1 MIKKILFTLTF
12 VLTCAAIMAVPAKR
26 GQWKTITLADGSQ
39 VRAELRGDEHMRAW
53 FTADGRCYQLID
65 NEYKETDVKTLRAK
79 AKARRASSS
88 MRRVQKRE
96 FGVPGRFT
104 GDKRCLVILV
114 NFADQTFKASN
125 DSVFFDRMTN
135 ETGFSDGKFVGS
147 MKDYFHAQSGGQFN
161 LSFDVM
167 GPVTVSKNYSYYG
180 KNNTADDDLYPDVM
194 VKEAVLLVNEK
205 YPKVNFAD
213 YDWDHD
219 GKVDQVYV
227 IYAGKGEHDNDSQ
240 KDLIWPHSWD
250 LSDTANGACGM
261 VEVDGVNV
269 DTYACG
275 PELNADG
282 TASGIGTM
290 CHEFTHC
297 LGLPDFYDVNGDD
310 DNFGMATWS
319 LMDYG
324 SYNGDGYVPCNYTSY
339 EKWFCG
345 WLEPIELTEA
355 TEVTGMKSMTDYGDA
370 YIIYNPANRNEF
382 FLLENHTQT
391 GWDAEAYGGGM
402 LVIHVDYDKEVWKNN
417 EVNTVKGHQRC
428 TIVPADNNLVFS
440 YSSLSHDLYPYKQ
453 NDSISNTSEPAFIL
467 YNKNE
472 DGTKFLN
479 RKVTDI
485 KIASDGTVSFK
496 FDTDNYQGALP
507 SGDYL
512 FYESFDQCSGTGG
525 NDNQWNGS
533 IASST
538 FKPDNEGWS
547 TVMDAQYGGD
557 QCARFGSSKKDGTTT
572 SPSFTL
578 NGTTTLTFKAAP
590 WGKEDCSLVLSVNET
605 ILGSIDLANNQWTE
619 YTIEITGN
627 GQTTLKFQPTTK
639 RFFLDE
645 VKVANPTTTAIRELK
660 LPQRREPEGIYTL
673 DGRYLG
679 SDRTVLSRGI
689 YIVNGKKMVIK

>member
-65 NEYKETDVKTLRAK
+65 NEYKETDVKTLKAK
-79 AKARRASSS
+79 AKARKASGS

-180 KNNTADDDLYPDVM
+180 KNNTAGDDLYPDVM

-205 YPKVNFAD
+205 YPKINFAD

-227 IYAGKGEHDNDSQ
+227 IYAGKGEHDNTSQ
-240 KDLIWPHSWD
+240 TNLIWPHSWD

-391 GWDAEAYGGGM
+391 GWDAEAYGKGM

-428 TIVPADNNLVFS
+428 TIVPADNDLVFS
-440 YSSLSHDLYPYKQ
+440 YSSLIHDLYPYRQ

-467 YNKNE
+467 YNNNE

-479 RKVTDI
+479 RKVTDV

-533 IASST
+533 IASSA
-538 FKPDNEGWS
+538 FYPDNEGWS

-557 QCARFGSSKKDGTTT
+557 QCARFGSSKNDGTTT

-605 ILGSIDLANNQWTE
+605 VLGSIDLANNKWTE
-619 YTIEITGN
+619 YTIEITGY

-645 VKVANPTTTAIRELK
+645 VKVANPATTAIRELK
-660 LPQRREPEGIYTL
+660 LPQRREQEGIYTL

-679 SDRTVLSRGI
+679 SDRTALSRGI

>member
-1 MIKKILFTLTF
+1 
-12 VLTCAAIMAVPAKR
+12 
-26 GQWKTITLADGSQ
+26 
-39 VRAELRGDEHMRAW
+39 
-53 FTADGRCYQLID
+53 
-65 NEYKETDVKTLRAK
+65 
-79 AKARRASSS
+79 
-88 MRRVQKRE
+88 
-96 FGVPGRFT
+96 
-104 GDKRCLVILV
+104 
-114 NFADQTFKASN
+114 
-125 DSVFFDRMTN
+125 
-135 ETGFSDGKFVGS
+135 
-147 MKDYFHAQSGGQFN
+147 
-161 LSFDVM
+161 
-167 GPVTVSKNYSYYG
+167 
-180 KNNTADDDLYPDVM
+180 
-194 VKEAVLLVNEK
+194 
-205 YPKVNFAD
+205 
-213 YDWDHD
+213 
-219 GKVDQVYV
+219 V
-227 IYAGKGEHDNDSQ
+227 IYAGKGEHDNESQ

-282 TASGIGTM
+282 TVSGIGTM

-391 GWDAEAYGGGM
+391 GWDAEAYGSGM

-428 TIVPADNNLVFS
+428 TIVPADNDLVFS
-440 YSSLSHDLYPYKQ
+440 YSSLIHDLYPYRQ

-467 YNKNE
+467 YNNNE

-479 RKVTDI
+479 RKVTDV

-557 QCARFGSSKKDGTTT
+557 QCARFGSSKNDGTTT

-605 ILGSIDLANNQWTE
+605 VLGSIDLANNKWTE
-619 YTIEITGN
+619 YTIEITGY

-679 SDRTVLSRGI
+679 SDRTALSRGI

>member
-65 NEYKETDVKTLRAK
+65 NVYKETDVKTLKAK

-114 NFADQTFKASN
+114 NFTDQTFKASN

-180 KNNTADDDLYPDVM
+180 KNNAVDDDQYPDVM

-205 YPKVNFAD
+205 YPKINFAD

-345 WLEPIELTEA
+345 WLEPIELTEP

-391 GWDAEAYGGGM
+391 GWDAEAYGSGM

-428 TIVPADNNLVFS
+428 TIVPADNNPFFS
-440 YSSLSHDLYPYKQ
+440 YSSLIHDPYPYKQ

-467 YNKNE
+467 YNNNE

-496 FDTDNYQGALP
+496 FDTDNNQGALP

-512 FYESFDQCSGTGG
+512 FYESFDQCDGTGG
-525 NDNQWNGS
+525 NDNQWSGS
-533 IASST
+533 IASSA
-538 FKPDNEGWS
+538 FNPDNEGWS
-547 TVMDAQYGGD
+547 TVTDAQYGGN

-590 WGKEDCSLVLSVNET
+590 WGNEDCSLVLSVNET

-619 YTIEITGN
+619 YTIEITGY
-627 GQTTLKFQPTTK
+627 GHTTLKFQPTTK

-679 SDRTVLSRGI
+679 SDRTALSRGI

>member
-65 NEYKETDVKTLRAK
+65 NEYKETDVKTLKAK
-79 AKARRASSS
+79 AKARKASGS

-180 KNNTADDDLYPDVM
+180 KNNTAGDDLYPDVM

-227 IYAGKGEHDNDSQ
+227 IYAGKGEHDNTSQ
-240 KDLIWPHSWD
+240 TNLIWPHSWD

-275 PELNADG
+275 PELNADE

-391 GWDAEAYGGGM
+391 GWDAEAYGKGM

-428 TIVPADNNLVFS
+428 TIVPADNDLVFS
-440 YSSLSHDLYPYKQ
+440 YSSLIHDLYPYRQ

-467 YNKNE
+467 YNNNE

-479 RKVTDI
+479 RKVTDV

-533 IASST
+533 IASSA
-538 FKPDNEGWS
+538 FYPDNEGWS

-557 QCARFGSSKKDGTTT
+557 QCARFGSSNKDGTTT

-605 ILGSIDLANNQWTE
+605 VLGSIDLANNKWTE
-619 YTIEITGN
+619 YTIEITGY

-645 VKVANPTTTAIRELK
+645 VKVANPATTAIRELK
-660 LPQRREPEGIYTL
+660 LPQRREQEGIYTL

-679 SDRTVLSRGI
+679 SDRTALSRGI

>member
-65 NEYKETDVKTLRAK
+65 NEYKETDVKTLKAK
-79 AKARRASSS
+79 AKARKASGS

-180 KNNTADDDLYPDVM
+180 KNNTAGDDLYPDVM

-205 YPKVNFAD
+205 YPKINFAD

-227 IYAGKGEHDNDSQ
+227 IYAGKGEHDNTSQ
-240 KDLIWPHSWD
+240 TNLIWPHSWD

-290 CHEFTHC
+290 CHEFSHC

-391 GWDAEAYGGGM
+391 GWDAEAYGKGM

-428 TIVPADNNLVFS
+428 TIVPADNDLVFS
-440 YSSLSHDLYPYKQ
+440 YSSLIHDLYPYRQ

-467 YNKNE
+467 YNNNE

-479 RKVTDI
+479 RKVTDV

-533 IASST
+533 IASSA
-538 FKPDNEGWS
+538 FYPDNEGWS

-557 QCARFGSSKKDGTTT
+557 QCARFGSSKNDGTTT

-605 ILGSIDLANNQWTE
+605 VLGSIDLANNKWTE
-619 YTIEITGN
+619 YTIEITGY

-645 VKVANPTTTAIRELK
+645 VKVANPATTAIRELK
-660 LPQRREPEGIYTL
+660 LPQRREQEGIYTL

-679 SDRTVLSRGI
+679 SDRTALSRGI

>member
-79 AKARRASSS
+79 AKARKTSGS

-96 FGVPGRFT
+96 FGVPGRFF

-147 MKDYFHAQSGGQFN
+147 MKDYFQAQSGGQFN

-167 GPVTVSKNYSYYG
+167 GPVTVSQNYSYYG
-180 KNNTADDDLYPDVM
+180 KNNTDDFDLYPDVM
-194 VKEAVLLVNEK
+194 VKEAVLQVNEK

-227 IYAGKGEHDNDSQ
+227 IYAGKGEHDNKSQ
-240 KDLIWPHSWD
+240 PNLIWPHSWD

-275 PELNADG
+275 PELNADE

-428 TIVPADNNLVFS
+428 TIVPADNDLVFS
-440 YSSLSHDLYPYKQ
+440 YSSLIHDLYPYRQ

-467 YNKNE
+467 YNNNE

-479 RKVTDI
+479 RKVTDV

-557 QCARFGSSKKDGTTT
+557 QCARFGSSKNDGTTT

-605 ILGSIDLANNQWTE
+605 VLGSIDLANNKWTE

-627 GQTTLKFQPTTK
+627 GPTTLKFQPTTK

-645 VKVANPTTTAIRELK
+645 VKVANPATTAIRELK
-660 LPQRREPEGIYTL
+660 LPQRREQEGIYTL

-679 SDRTVLSRGI
+679 SDRTALSRGI

>member
-65 NEYKETDVKTLRAK
+65 NVYKETDVKTLKAK
-79 AKARRASSS
+79 AKARKASGS

-180 KNNTADDDLYPDVM
+180 KNNAVGDDLYPDVM
-194 VKEAVLLVNEK
+194 IKEAVLLVNEK

-227 IYAGKGEHDNDSQ
+227 IYAGKGEHDNNSQ
-240 KDLIWPHSWD
+240 TNLIWPHSWD

-275 PELNADG
+275 PELNEDG
-282 TASGIGTM
+282 TTSGIGTM

-310 DNFGMATWS
+310 DIFGMATWS

-345 WLEPIELTEA
+345 WLEPIELTEP

-391 GWDAEAYGGGM
+391 GWDAEAYGSGM

-496 FDTDNYQGALP
+496 FNTDNNQGALP
-507 SGDYL
+507 SGDDL
-512 FYESFDQCSGTGG
+512 FYESFDQCDGTGG
-525 NDNQWNGS
+525 NDNQWSDN
-533 IASST
+533 IATSK
-538 FKPDNEGWS
+538 FIPDNEGWS
-547 TVMDAQYGGD
+547 TVTDAQYGGD
-557 QCARFGSSKKDGTTT
+557 RCARFGSSKKDGTTT

-590 WGKEDCSLVLSVNET
+590 WGNEDCSLVLSVNET

-627 GQTTLKFQPTTK
+627 GNTTLKFQPTTK

-660 LPQRREPEGIYTL
+660 LPQHREPEGIYTL

-679 SDRTVLSRGI
+679 SDRTALSRGI

>member
-65 NEYKETDVKTLRAK
+65 NEYKETDVKTLKAK
-79 AKARRASSS
+79 AKARKASGS

-180 KNNTADDDLYPDVM
+180 KNNTAGDDLYPDVM

-205 YPKVNFAD
+205 YPKINFAD

-227 IYAGKGEHDNDSQ
+227 IYAGKGEHDNTSQ
-240 KDLIWPHSWD
+240 TNLIWPHSWD

-275 PELNADG
+275 PELNADE

-391 GWDAEAYGGGM
+391 GWDAEAYGKGM

-428 TIVPADNNLVFS
+428 TIVPADNDLVFS
-440 YSSLSHDLYPYKQ
+440 YSSLIHDLYPYRQ

-467 YNKNE
+467 YNNNE

-479 RKVTDI
+479 RKVTDV

-533 IASST
+533 IASSA
-538 FKPDNEGWS
+538 FYPDNEGWS

-557 QCARFGSSKKDGTTT
+557 QCARFGSSKNDGTTT

-605 ILGSIDLANNQWTE
+605 VLGSIDLANNKWTE
-619 YTIEITGN
+619 YTIEITGY

-645 VKVANPTTTAIRELK
+645 VKVANPATTAIRELK
-660 LPQRREPEGIYTL
+660 LPQRREQEGIYTL

-679 SDRTVLSRGI
+679 SDRTALSRGI

>member
-65 NEYKETDVKTLRAK
+65 NVYKETDVKTLK
-79 AKARRASSS
+79 AKARARKASGS

-180 KNNTADDDLYPDVM
+180 KNNAAGDDLYPDVM

-205 YPKVNFAD
+205 YPKINFAD

-240 KDLIWPHSWD
+240 PNLIWPHSWD
-250 LSDTANGACGM
+250 LSDTAGGACGM

-275 PELNADG
+275 PELNEDG
-282 TASGIGTM
+282 TTSGIGTM

-310 DNFGMATWS
+310 DIFGMATWS

-391 GWDAEAYGGGM
+391 GWDAEAYGSGM

-485 KIASDGTVSFK
+485 KKASDGTVSFK
-496 FDTDNYQGALP
+496 FDTDNNQGDLP
-507 SGDYL
+507 SGDDL
-512 FYESFDQCSGTGG
+512 FYESFDQCDGTGG
-525 NDNQWNGS
+525 NDDKWSGS
-533 IASST
+533 IASSA
-538 FKPDNEGWS
+538 FNPDNEGWS
-547 TVMDAQYGGD
+547 TVTDAQYGGD
-557 QCARFGSSKKDGTTT
+557 RCARFGSSKKDGTTT

-590 WGKEDCSLVLSVNET
+590 WGDEDCSLVLSVNET

-627 GQTTLKFQPTTK
+627 GNTTLKFQPTTK

-645 VKVANPTTTAIRELK
+645 VKVANPATTAIRELK

-679 SDRTVLSRGI
+679 SDRTALSRGI

>member
-1 MIKKILFTLTF
+1 MTKKILFTLTF

-53 FTADGRCYQLID
+53 FTADGRCYQLMD
-65 NEYKETDVKTLRAK
+65 NVYKETDVKTLKAK
-79 AKARRASSS
+79 AKARRAGSS

-147 MKDYFHAQSGGQFN
+147 MKDYFQAQSGGQFN

-227 IYAGKGEHDNDSQ
+227 IYAGKGEHDNESQ
-240 KDLIWPHSWD
+240 TNLIWPHSWD

-275 PELNADG
+275 PELNADE

-391 GWDAEAYGGGM
+391 GWDAEAYGSGM

-428 TIVPADNNLVFS
+428 TIVPADNDLVFS
-440 YSSLSHDLYPYKQ
+440 YSSLIHDLYPYRQ

-485 KIASDGTVSFK
+485 KIAFDGTVSFK
-496 FDTDNYQGALP
+496 FDTDNNQGALP

-512 FYESFDQCSGTGG
+512 FYESFDQCDGTGG
-525 NDNQWNGS
+525 NDNQWSDN
-533 IASST
+533 IATSD
-538 FKPDNEGWS
+538 FIPDNEGWS

-557 QCARFGSSKKDGTTT
+557 QCARFGSSNKDGTTT

-605 ILGSIDLANNQWTE
+605 VLGSIDLANNKWTE
-619 YTIEITGN
+619 YTIEITGY

-645 VKVANPTTTAIRELK
+645 VKVANPATTAIRELK
-660 LPQRREPEGIYTL
+660 LPQRREQEGIYTL

-679 SDRTVLSRGI
+679 SDRTALSRGI

>member
-65 NEYKETDVKTLRAK
+65 NVYKETDVKTLKAK

-88 MRRVQKRE
+88 KRRVQKRE

-135 ETGFSDGKFVGS
+135 EIGFSDGKFVGS

-180 KNNTADDDLYPDVM
+180 KNNAVDDDQYPDVM

-205 YPKVNFAD
+205 YPKINFAD

-310 DNFGMATWS
+310 DIFGMSTWS

-345 WLEPIELTEA
+345 WLEPIELTEP

-391 GWDAEAYGGGM
+391 GWDAEAYGSGM

-512 FYESFDQCSGTGG
+512 FYESFDQCDGTGG

-557 QCARFGSSKKDGTTT
+557 QCARFGSSKNDGTTT

-605 ILGSIDLANNQWTE
+605 VLGSIDLANNQWTE
-619 YTIEITGN
+619 YTIEITGY

-660 LPQRREPEGIYTL
+660 LPQRRAQEGIYTL

-679 SDRTVLSRGI
+679 SDRTALSRGI